1 MCFFYWDIMNME
13 LVWAVMDTNS
23 SPEDTRGLKFISSKT
38 SCEYFVVL
46 Q

>member
-1 MCFFYWDIMNME
+1 ME

-23 SPEDTRGLKFISSKT
+23 SPGHTRGLKFIGSKT

-46 Q
+46 W